1 MPNQAWPLKELNKK
15 KEPIGCARSN
25 GFFTEISPTSSGFAS
40 RKKIRYD
47 RVNKTEVEERI
58 EMKKEKRSKYRI
70 GTMLIFAVCLLLAA
84 GCESQK
90 KIEKSDKDK
99 DSYEFSVY
107 NAKSDI
113 KDFQFIH
120 NKKGLVVEWKFDEK
134 ERKKSL
140 QSPDSSDW
148 VEVNSNYL
156 VRKRNRVRGIIPSK
170 KMKSDEYAH
179 LEIYDL
185 TGSKAKRKEVDL
197 WKMMVE
203 YVKNDDFELYS
214 PFPTLRKMNGKD
226 YAIIE
231 IRKQTQPR
239 YFLLNLKT
247 LKIDKEIT
255 EEEVNEKNR
264 VYLSIST
271 LEGYTAGVLPF
282 DNYFWKEK
290 SFKGDINLR
299 ASYPTAFNLFSKPE
313 GFAYKVINSEN
324 GAITNGKELI
334 DLESEFLKLG
344 SSVYDHA
351 YLPKELSIENK
362 DTKIS
367 QFDEIQKYYNG
378 KPISNWY

>member
-1 MPNQAWPLKELNKK
+1 
-15 KEPIGCARSN
+15 
-25 GFFTEISPTSSGFAS
+25 
-40 RKKIRYD
+40 
-47 RVNKTEVEERI
+47 
-58 EMKKEKRSKYRI
+58 
-70 GTMLIFAVCLLLAA
+70 
-84 GCESQK
+84 
-90 KIEKSDKDK
+90 
-99 DSYEFSVY
+99 
-107 NAKSDI
+107 
-113 KDFQFIH
+113 
-120 NKKGLVVEWKFDEK
+120 
-134 ERKKSL
+134 
-140 QSPDSSDW
+140 
-148 VEVNSNYL
+148 
-156 VRKRNRVRGIIPSK
+156 
-170 KMKSDEYAH
+170 MKSDEFAH

-214 PFPTLRKMNGKD
+214 PFPTLRKMNGND
-226 YAIIE
+226 YAIIK
-231 IRKQTQPR
+231 IMKQTQSR

-271 LEGYTAGVLPF
+271 RKGYTAGVLPF

-299 ASYPTAFNLFSKPE
+299 ASYPTAFKLFSKPE

-378 KPISNWY
+378 KSFSY

>member
-1 MPNQAWPLKELNKK
+1 MCMQLMP
-15 KEPIGCARSN
+15 
-25 GFFTEISPTSSGFAS
+25 
-40 RKKIRYD
+40 KIIK
-47 RVNKTEVEERI
+47 VG
-58 EMKKEKRSKYRI
+58 KYLFC
-70 GTMLIFAVCLLLAA
+70 LICILFIA

-90 KIEKSDKDK
+90 KIEKSDKSK
-99 DSYEFSVY
+99 ESYEFFVY

-113 KDFQFIH
+113 RDFQFIH
-120 NKKGLVVEWKFDEK
+120 AKNGLVVEWKFDEK
-134 ERKKSL
+134 ERSKSL
-140 QSPDSSDW
+140 KSPDSSDW

-156 VRKRNRVRGIIPSK
+156 VRKRNRVRDIIPSK

-185 TGSKAKRKEVDL
+185 TESKAKRKEVDL
-197 WKMMVE
+197 WRMMVE

-214 PFPTLRKMNGKD
+214 PFPTLRKMNGND

-255 EEEVNEKNR
+255 EEDVNEKNR

-271 LEGYTAGVLPF
+271 LKGYTAGVLPF
-282 DNYFWKEK
+282 DNGFWKEK
-290 SFKGDINLR
+290 SFKGNINLR

-324 GAITNGKELI
+324 GVITNGKELI

-351 YLPKELSIENK
+351 YLSKELSIENK

-378 KPISNWY
+378 KFISD

>member
-1 MPNQAWPLKELNKK
+1 M
-15 KEPIGCARSN
+15 CDSN
-25 GFFTEISPTSSGFAS
+25 GFFAGISPTSSGFAS

-47 RVNKTEVEERI
+47 RRNERLVRERI
-58 EMKKEKRSKYRI
+58 DMKKEKSSKYRI
-70 GTMLIFAVCLLLAA
+70 GTMLVFAVCLLLVA
-84 GCESQK
+84 GCVSHK
-90 KIEKSDKDK
+90 KIEKSDKSK
-99 DSYEFSVY
+99 ESYEFSVY

-120 NKKGLVVEWKFDEK
+120 AKNGLVVEWKFDEK

-140 QSPDSSDW
+140 KSPDSSDW
-148 VEVNSNYL
+148 VRVNSNYL
-156 VRKRNRVRGIIPSK
+156 VRQRNRVRDIIPSK

-203 YVKNDDFELYS
+203 YVKNDDFVLYG
-214 PFPTLRKMNGKD
+214 PFPTLRKMNGND
-226 YAIIE
+226 YAIIK
-231 IRKQTQPR
+231 IMKRTQPR

-247 LKIDKEIT
+247 LKIDKETT
-255 EEEVNEKNR
+255 EEELNEKNR
-264 VYLSIST
+264 VYLSISIRK
-271 LEGYTAGVLPF
+271 GYADGVYPF
-282 DNYFWKEK
+282 DNGFWKDE
-290 SFKGDINLR
+290 SYKGNINLK
-299 ASYPTAFNLFSKPE
+299 ASYPSAFKLFSKQE

-334 DLESEFLKLG
+334 DLESEFLTLG
-344 SSVYDHA
+344 SSVYDYA

-367 QFDEIQKYYNG
+367 QFDEIQQYYNG
-378 KPISNWY
+378 KSFSY

>member
-1 MPNQAWPLKELNKK
+1 M
-15 KEPIGCARSN
+15 
-25 GFFTEISPTSSGFAS
+25 
-40 RKKIRYD
+40 
-47 RVNKTEVEERI
+47 EERR
-58 EMKKEKRSKYRI
+58 EMKKEKRSKSRI

-90 KIEKSDKDK
+90 KIEKSDKSK
-99 DSYEFSVY
+99 ESYEFSVY

-120 NKKGLVVEWKFDEK
+120 NKNGLVVEWKFDEK

-214 PFPTLRKMNGKD
+214 PFPTLRKMNGND

-334 DLESEFLKLG
+334 DLETEFLTLG
-344 SSVYDHA
+344 SSVYDYA

-367 QFDEIQKYYNG
+367 QFDEIQQYYNG
-378 KPISNWY
+378 KSVSNWH

>member
-1 MPNQAWPLKELNKK
+1 
-15 KEPIGCARSN
+15 
-25 GFFTEISPTSSGFAS
+25 
-40 RKKIRYD
+40 
-47 RVNKTEVEERI
+47 VEERI

-70 GTMLIFAVCLLLAA
+70 GTMLVFAVCLLLVA

-90 KIEKSDKDK
+90 KIEKSDKSK
-99 DSYEFSVY
+99 ESYEFSVY

-120 NKKGLVVEWKFDEK
+120 AKNGLVVEWKFDEK

-140 QSPDSSDW
+140 KSPDSSDW

-156 VRKRNRVRGIIPSK
+156 VRQRNRVRGIIPSK

-203 YVKNDDFELYS
+203 YVKNDDFELYGS
-214 PFPTLRKMNGKD
+214 FPTLRKMNGND
-226 YAIIE
+226 YAIIK
-231 IRKQTQPR
+231 IMKQTQPR

-255 EEEVNEKNR
+255 EEDVNEKNR

-271 LEGYTAGVLPF
+271 LKGYTAGVLPF

-324 GAITNGKELI
+324 GVITNGKELI
-334 DLESEFLKLG
+334 DLETEFLKLG
-344 SSVYDHA
+344 SSVYDYA
-351 YLPKELSIENK
+351 YLPKELSVENK

-367 QFDEIQKYYNG
+367 QFDEIQQYYNG

>member
-1 MPNQAWPLKELNKK
+1 MQLMAKINKV
-15 KEPIGCARSN
+15 G
-25 GFFTEISPTSSGFAS
+25 
-40 RKKIRYD
+40 
-47 RVNKTEVEERI
+47 
-58 EMKKEKRSKYRI
+58 KYLFC
-70 GTMLIFAVCLLLAA
+70 LICILFIA

-90 KIEKSDKDK
+90 KIEKSDESKE
-99 DSYEFSVY
+99 SYEFSIY

-120 NKKGLVVEWKFDEK
+120 AKNGLVVEWKFDEK

-140 QSPDSSDW
+140 KSPYSADW
-148 VEVNSNYL
+148 VKVNANYL
-156 VRKRNRVRGIIPSK
+156 VRQRNRVRDISPSK

-203 YVKNDDFELYS
+203 YVKNDDFELS
-214 PFPTLRKMNGKD
+214 GSFPTLRIMDGND
-226 YAIIE
+226 YAIIK
-231 IRKQTQPR
+231 IRKQNQPR

-255 EEEVNEKNR
+255 EEEVNEKNE
-264 VYLSIST
+264 VYLSIDT
-271 LEGYTAGVLPF
+271 LEGYTAGVHPF
-282 DNYFWKEK
+282 YNGFWKDE
-290 SFKGDINLR
+290 SYKGNINLK

-324 GAITNGKELI
+324 GVITNGKELI
-334 DLESEFLKLG
+334 DLETEFLKLG

-351 YLPKELSIENK
+351 YLPKELSVENK

-378 KPISNWY
+378 KSISNWY

>member
-1 MPNQAWPLKELNKK
+1 
-15 KEPIGCARSN
+15 
-25 GFFTEISPTSSGFAS
+25 
-40 RKKIRYD
+40 
-47 RVNKTEVEERI
+47 
-58 EMKKEKRSKYRI
+58 MKKEKRSKYRI
-70 GTMLIFAVCLLLAA
+70 GRLLIFAVFLLLAA

-90 KIEKSDKDK
+90 KIEKSDQSKE
-99 DSYEFSVY
+99 SYEFRIY

-120 NKKGLVVEWKFDEK
+120 NKNGLVVEWKFDEK

-140 QSPDSSDW
+140 KSPDSSDW

-156 VRKRNRVRGIIPSK
+156 VRQRNRVRGIIPTK

-203 YVKNDDFELYS
+203 YVKNDDFELYGS
-214 PFPTLRKMNGKD
+214 FPTIRKMNGND
-226 YAIIE
+226 YAIIK
-231 IRKQTQPR
+231 IMNQTQPR
-239 YFLLNLKT
+239 YLLLNLKT

-264 VYLSIST
+264 VYLFISI
-271 LEGYTAGVLPF
+271 LKGYTAGIHHFYNGFLK
-282 DNYFWKEK
+282 DK

-299 ASYPTAFNLFSKPE
+299 ASYPTAFKLFSKPE

-344 SSVYDHA
+344 STVYDHA
-351 YLPKELSIENK
+351 YLSKELSIENK

-378 KPISNWY
+378 KPISSWN

>member
-1 MPNQAWPLKELNKK
+1 MV
-15 KEPIGCARSN
+15 R
-25 GFFTEISPTSSGFAS
+25 
-40 RKKIRYD
+40 
-47 RVNKTEVEERI
+47 ERI
-58 EMKKEKRSKYRI
+58 DMKKEKSSKYRI
-70 GTMLIFAVCLLLAA
+70 GTILVIVVCLLLVA

-90 KIEKSDKDK
+90 KIEKSDKSK
-99 DSYEFSVY
+99 ESYEFSVY

-120 NKKGLVVEWKFDEK
+120 NKNGLLVEWKFDEK

-156 VRKRNRVRGIIPSK
+156 VRKRNRVRDIIPSK

-255 EEEVNEKNR
+255 EEDVNEKNR

-271 LEGYTAGVLPF
+271 RKGYTAGVHPF
-282 DNYFWKEK
+282 YNGFWKDE
-290 SFKGDINLR
+290 SYKGNINLK
-299 ASYPTAFNLFSKPE
+299 ASYPTAFKLFSKPE

-324 GAITNGKELI
+324 GAITNGKELL
-334 DLESEFLKLG
+334 DLESEFLTLG
-344 SSVYDHA
+344 SSVYDYA

-367 QFDEIQKYYNG
+367 QFDEIQQYYNG
-378 KPISNWY
+378 KSFSY

>member
-1 MPNQAWPLKELNKK
+1 MQLMPKIIKVGKSL
-15 KEPIGCARSN
+15 
-25 GFFTEISPTSSGFAS
+25 FF
-40 RKKIRYD
+40 
-47 RVNKTEVEERI
+47 
-58 EMKKEKRSKYRI
+58 
-70 GTMLIFAVCLLLAA
+70 LICILFIA
-84 GCESQK
+84 GCESKK

-99 DSYEFSVY
+99 ESYEFSVY

-120 NKKGLVVEWKFDEK
+120 AKNGLVVEWKFDEK

-140 QSPDSSDW
+140 KSPDSSDW

-156 VRKRNRVRGIIPSK
+156 VRQRNRVRDIIPSK

-214 PFPTLRKMNGKD
+214 PFPTLRKMNGND
-226 YAIIE
+226 YAIIK
-231 IRKQTQPR
+231 IMKQTQPR

-247 LKIDKEIT
+247 LKIDKETT
-255 EEEVNEKNR
+255 EEELNEKNR
-264 VYLSIST
+264 VYLSISIRK
-271 LEGYTAGVLPF
+271 GYADGVYPF
-282 DNYFWKEK
+282 DNGFWKDE
-290 SFKGDINLR
+290 SYKGNINLK
-299 ASYPTAFNLFSKPE
+299 ASYPSAFKLFSKQE

-324 GAITNGKELI
+324 GVITNGKELI
-334 DLESEFLKLG
+334 DLETEFLKLG
-344 SSVYDHA
+344 SSVYDYA

-367 QFDEIQKYYNG
+367 EFDEIQKYYNG
-378 KPISNWY
+378 NPISI

>member
-1 MPNQAWPLKELNKK
+1 
-15 KEPIGCARSN
+15 
-25 GFFTEISPTSSGFAS
+25 
-40 RKKIRYD
+40 
-47 RVNKTEVEERI
+47 
-58 EMKKEKRSKYRI
+58 MKKEKRSKYRM
-70 GTMLIFAVCLLLAA
+70 GRLLIFAVFLLLVA

-90 KIEKSDKDK
+90 KIEKSDKSK
-99 DSYEFSVY
+99 ESYEFSVY

-113 KDFQFIH
+113 KDFRFIH
-120 NKKGLVVEWKFDEK
+120 AKNGLVVEWKFDEK

-140 QSPDSSDW
+140 KSPDSSDW
-148 VEVNSNYL
+148 IEVNSNYL
-156 VRKRNRVRGIIPSK
+156 VRKRNRVRDIIPSK

-214 PFPTLRKMNGKD
+214 PFPTLRKINGND

-255 EEEVNEKNR
+255 EEDVNEKNR

-271 LEGYTAGVLPF
+271 LKGYTAGVHPF
-282 DNYFWKEK
+282 YNGFWKDE
-290 SFKGDINLR
+290 SYKGNINLK
-299 ASYPTAFNLFSKPE
+299 ASYPSAFKLFSK
-313 GFAYKVINSEN
+313 
-324 GAITNGKELI
+324 
-334 DLESEFLKLG
+334 
-344 SSVYDHA
+344 
-351 YLPKELSIENK
+351 
-362 DTKIS
+362 
-367 QFDEIQKYYNG
+367 
-378 KPISNWY
+378 